1 MPAVQVNTT
10 TTPLVAADAD
20 QWRFV
25 LVSNLGPN
33 TIFLGDPGQAATTAG
48 GLAIPSN
55 SSVGPIRL
63 PPNLALNAI
72 AATAAQVS
80 PADTRVLVT

>member
-48 GLAIPSN
+48 GLAIH
-55 SSVGPIRL
+55 
-63 PPNLALNAI
+63 AI